1 MRVFDML
8 KAGQVNEV
16 KIFCIDLV
24 GMCYTSLGQ
33 KPDKEQMK
41 GMAQLLYNDLITYH
55 SNLTLDEINF
65 IKQWHI
71 GDVTAIDGYE
81 FSEIRGMLLEE
92 VVYSESQYL
101 DQASLMISVNAEL
114 DSGGSGFSWG
124 SDPPLEFIVDNG
136 PGFQGTW
143 EGRFVGTFVEGKPFK
158 FEAIVF
164 GTGDFAPDIIIP
176 DFDFFLC
183 ADNG

>member
-55 SNLTLDEINF
+55 SNLTLDEIKF
-65 IKQWHI
+65 AFDK
-71 GDVTAIDGYE
+71 GL
-81 FSEIRGMLLEE
+81 R
-92 VVYSESQYL
+92 
-101 DQASLMISVNAEL
+101 NAE
-114 DSGGSGFSWG
+114 
-124 SDPPLEFIVDNG
+124 
-136 PGFQGTW
+136 QGTSAFVNVRTW
-143 EGRFVGTFVEGKPFK
+143 SVWIKDYKQKAIEKRRQGRLTEYQQHQEGQK
-158 FEAIVF
+158 AIAM
-164 GTGDFAPDIIIP
+164 TISKAKR
-176 DFDFFLC
+176 LK
-183 ADNG
+183 

>member
-55 SNLTLDEINF
+55 SNLTLDEIKF
-65 IKQWHI
+65 AFDK
-71 GDVTAIDGYE
+71 GL
-81 FSEIRGMLLEE
+81 R
-92 VVYSESQYL
+92 
-101 DQASLMISVNAEL
+101 NAE
-114 DSGGSGFSWG
+114 
-124 SDPPLEFIVDNG
+124 
-136 PGFQGTW
+136 QGTSAFVNVRTW
-143 EGRFVGTFVEGKPFK
+143 SVWIKDYKQRAIEKRRQGRLTEYQQHQEGQK
-158 FEAIVF
+158 AIAM
-164 GTGDFAPDIIIP
+164 TISKAKR
-176 DFDFFLC
+176 LK
-183 ADNG
+183 